1 MSKTQITPQATCSA
15 NLGNTCMLQTWDLQT
30 GGVGRSL
37 LPLLMFIPNGS
48 LGAGWGWWSP
58 AFPARPWL
66 CHLHP
71 PKGRVCSLLCAHQPS
86 PAQPALSTAWV
97 SWATWSNPGS
107 RTQGLGAAVQWL
119 LSPEPSPRDAKFP
132 PAMWKYEPGTVV
144 RPHRVCFPQAALA
157 EVTILPSESKK
168 TSLHFIRNQQG
179 AFLDLA

>member
-86 PAQPALSTAWV
+86 PASTEHCLGLLGHLEQSWLQDTGPGSSSAVAALSRAKPT
-97 SWATWSNPGS
+97 
-107 RTQGLGAAVQWL
+107 RCQI
-119 LSPEPSPRDAKFP
+119 PSSHV
-132 PAMWKYEPGTVV
+132 E
-144 RPHRVCFPQAALA
+144 
-157 EVTILPSESKK
+157 I
-168 TSLHFIRNQQG
+168 
-179 AFLDLA
+179 